1 MNKKYS
7 RIKSICDCK
16 IAPMNQFNIIIP
28 DRLIGQR
35 IDSAMAQMLPDYSR
49 SKITTWVRSGG
60 ALINGKTFKP
70 KEKIL
75 GGEIVTLNIKAEK
88 TNDWKAEDIPLD
100 IVFEDDNII
109 VVNKPVGLVTHPGA
123 GNWTG
128 TLANALLHYDPSLAN
143 LDRAGIV
150 HRLDKNTSG
159 LMVVARSELAQKN
172 LVEQLQTHAVSR
184 EYSAI
189 VYGHMISG
197 GTVDEPIGR
206 DPKDRIRQAVVE
218 DGKDAV
224 THYRVIDRFAHH
236 THVKAILETGRTH
249 QIRVHLSYI
258 GHPLIADPMY
268 GGKIRFPKKA
278 DDHLK
283 NALKKFN
290 RQALHAKKL
299 TLTHPITFEQMSW
312 KAPLPQDLQDLLKV
326 LQEFDSI

>member
-1 MNKKYS
+1 MLHV
-7 RIKSICDCK
+7 
-16 IAPMNQFNIIIP
+16 IIP

-35 IDSAMAQMLPDYSR
+35 IHSAMAQMLPDYSR

-100 IVFEDDNII
+100 IVFEDDDII

-299 TLTHPITFEQMSW
+299 TLTHPITLEQMSW

>member
-1 MNKKYS
+1 
-7 RIKSICDCK
+7 
-16 IAPMNQFNIIIP
+16 
-28 DRLIGQR
+28 
-35 IDSAMAQMLPDYSR
+35 MAQMLPDYSR

-172 LVEQLQTHAVSR
+172 LVEQLQTHAISR

-218 DGKDAV
+218 GGKDAI

-278 DDHLK
+278 DYHLK
-283 NALKKFN
+283 NALKKFK
-290 RQALHAKKL
+290 RQALHAEKL

>member
-16 IAPMNQFNIIIP
+16 IVPMNQFNIIIP

-100 IVFEDDNII
+100 IVFEDNDII

-299 TLTHPITFEQMSW
+299 TLTHPITLEQMSW

>member
-1 MNKKYS
+1 
-7 RIKSICDCK
+7 
-16 IAPMNQFNIIIP
+16 MNQFNIIIP

-100 IVFEDDNII
+100 IVFEDNDII

-283 NALKKFN
+283 NTLKKFN

-299 TLTHPITFEQMSW
+299 TLTHPITLEQMSW
-312 KAPLPQDLQDLLKV
+312 KVPLPQDLQDLLKV